1 MLIASGLTHAYYMFL
16 RGAQV
21 ERRVGGP
28 FEFTYRL
35 AESETRSYNLEVIR
49 SLVHDEMK

>member
-1 MLIASGLTHAYYMFL
+1 MLDTSGLTHAYYMFL
-16 RGAQV
+16 RGAEV
-21 ERRVGGP
+21 EHVVSGP
-28 FEFTYRL
+28 FGFTYRL